1 MMDKNNYRWLM
12 KQSKPASR
20 WLFISTLLGI
30 LSGVFII
37 VQSSFLATIIDRT
50 YLHDA
55 TRSALI
61 PLLSSLLLIIFFRA
75 GLNYAREIIS
85 FNSAKTVKE
94 TVRKNIFKHLM
105 SLSPQQLHQFKTGAL
120 STNLIEQVEA
130 LHDFFSDYLPQ
141 MTIAVL
147 LPLIILIVVFTQ
159 NWVAGIILLFTA
171 PLIPLFMA
179 LIGIHTAKL
188 NQENFQTLAKM
199 SAHFLDQIQGLTT
212 LSLFNRARSQVDG
225 IKTVSETFREKTMG
239 ILRVAF
245 LSSATLELFGTLSI
259 AMIAVYLGLC
269 LLGLIHT
276 EITLKHALFIL
287 LLAPE
292 FFAPLRQLGTFYHA
306 KAQAMGAAE
315 EILKVINCSSTEMGT
330 GTRIKMQKDVLL
342 SVQNIGFS
350 YTDNKKIMDCFN
362 LSIPANTCVA
372 ITGPSGSG
380 KSTLLY
386 LMAKLLTQTAG
397 KITANGIDIQE
408 IDNDAWREH
417 IGFLHQNPR
426 LFHGTI
432 LENILFGNP
441 NASQKEIEIAIEKTG
456 VTAFSDTLPNQ
467 LNTLINENN
476 AGLSG
481 GQIQRIALARIILRD
496 APLILLDEPTSYLD
510 RETKKIVF
518 KLLNEWHGKKT
529 VIIATHDID
538 IIRLCDMSVKVGS
551 HQLKEISMSFQ

>member
-1 MMDKNNYRWLM
+1 MSKSNYRWLM

-37 VQSSFLATIIDRT
+37 VQSSFLAMIIDHT

-55 TRSALI
+55 TRSALM
-61 PLLSSLLLIIFFRA
+61 PLLLSLLSIIIFRA
-75 GLNYAREIIS
+75 GLSYAREIIS
-85 FNSAKTVKE
+85 FHSAKTVKE
-94 TVRKNIFKHLM
+94 TVRKNIFEHVM
-105 SLSPQQLHQFKTGAL
+105 SQSPQQLNQYKTGAL
-120 STNLIEQVEA
+120 ATTLIEQVEA

-147 LPLIILIVVFTQ
+147 LPLIILVVVFTQ
-159 NWVAGIILLFTA
+159 NWVAGIILFITA

-212 LSLFNRARSQVDG
+212 LSLFNRARSQING
-225 IKTVSETFREKTMG
+225 IKTVSEAFREKTMG
-239 ILRVAF
+239 ILRIAF

-259 AMIAVYLGLC
+259 AMIAVYLGLS
-269 LLGLIHT
+269 LLGLMHT
-276 EITLKHALFIL
+276 NITLEHALFIL

-306 KAQAMGAAE
+306 RAQAMGAAE
-315 EILKVINCSSTEMGT
+315 EILKVINGSDCEAVATETRVERATARATSVPLCTKSISVTLDNIYFEYST
-330 GTRIKMQKDVLL
+330 
-342 SVQNIGFS
+342 S
-350 YTDNKKIMDCFN
+350 KKIIDHFN
-362 LSIPANTCVA
+362 LSIQSGQCIA
-372 ITGPSGSG
+372 ITGESGSG

-386 LMAKLLTQTAG
+386 LIAKLLTPIDG
-397 KITANGIDIQE
+397 KIVANNIDIHDIE
-408 IDNDAWREH
+408 NDNWREH

-432 LENILFGNP
+432 LENIRFSNP
-441 NASQKEIEIAIEKTG
+441 NASEKEIEMAALKAG
-456 VTAFSDTLPNQ
+456 VTEFSDALPNK
-467 LNTLINENN
+467 LNTLVSENN
-476 AGLSG
+476 VGLSG
-481 GQIQRIALARIILRD
+481 GQIQRIALARIILKD

-510 RETKKIVF
+510 IKNKKIMF
-518 KLLNEWHGKKT
+518 ELINEWRGKKT
-529 VIIATHDID
+529 IFVATHDADMIA
-538 IIRLCDMSVKVGS
+538 LCDTSVRV
-551 HQLKEISMSFQ
+551 